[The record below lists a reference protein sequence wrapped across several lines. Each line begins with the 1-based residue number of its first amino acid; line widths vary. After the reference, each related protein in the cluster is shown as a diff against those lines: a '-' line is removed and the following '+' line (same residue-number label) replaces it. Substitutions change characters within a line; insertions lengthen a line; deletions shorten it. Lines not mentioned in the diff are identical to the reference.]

1 MYAQYTHIIEEMDAG
16 ELPLFNHILPP
27 PIAMSYWK
35 LGKKERNR
43 DRETV
48 CVYVGYVLYWEIH
61 PFFYLFS
68 TLHTYVHASGHQN
81 IHSLAKTHTNIH
93 TYAYTAPDASFRDL
107 LLAIRKDEATHR
119 EVNHTFA
126 TLKEH
131 DYNPYVAHQQY
142 LSDVI
147 SKKQKK

>member
-1 MYAQYTHIIEEMDAG
+1 
-16 ELPLFNHILPP
+16 
-27 PIAMSYWK
+27 MSYWK
-35 LGKKERNR
+35 LGKKERIETE
-43 DRETV
+43 RETECV
-48 CVYVGYVLYWEIH
+48 CGLWSMSWIDIFIPSLIFSRHDIDMYTQLAIEISM
-61 PFFYLFS
+61 YLLNH
-68 TLHTYVHASGHQN
+68 THLH
-81 IHSLAKTHTNIH
+81 IHNTH
-93 TYAYTAPDASFRDL
+93 TAPDASFRDL

-126 TLKEH
+126 SLKEH

>member
-1 MYAQYTHIIEEMDAG
+1 MHIYTYTYTH
-16 ELPLFNHILPP
+16 
-27 PIAMSYWK
+27 
-35 LGKKERNR
+35 
-43 DRETV
+43 
-48 CVYVGYVLYWEIH
+48 
-61 PFFYLFS
+61 
-68 TLHTYVHASGHQN
+68 
-81 IHSLAKTHTNIH
+81 
-93 TYAYTAPDASFRDL
+93 TAPDASFRDL

-126 TLKEH
+126 SLKEH